1 MSSPPIDPALTR
13 YLLDP
18 QGAGKGLEA
27 EAMPVV
33 YRELHRVAG
42 AHLRRARAPGDLQP
56 TMLVHEVYQKLL
68 GSHGAKVHDREHFFA
83 LAATAM
89 RQLCVDH
96 ARERRAQKR
105 GGHREA
111 VTLDEA
117 VAQAASLDVD
127 VLDLDAAL
135 HELAALDAREARV
148 VELRFFGGLSM
159 EEVAAA
165 LGVSLATAER
175 EWRAARAWLA
185 RRLGVGGKGPAGTDG
200 ARASP

>member
-13 YLLDP
+13 YLRDP
-18 QGAGKGLEA
+18 HGEGKGLEA

-33 YRELHRVAG
+33 YLELRRVAG
-42 AHLRRARAPGDLQP
+42 AHLQRARAPRDLQP
-56 TMLVHEVYQKLL
+56 TTLVHEVYQKLL
-68 GSHGAKVHDREHFFA
+68 GGHGAAVHDREHFFA

-96 ARERRAQKR
+96 ARARRAQKR
-105 GGHREA
+105 GGGREA

-117 VAQAASLDVD
+117 VAQASSLDVD

-135 HELAALDAREARV
+135 TELAALDAREARV
-148 VELRFFGGLSM
+148 VELRFFGGLAM
-159 EEVAAA
+159 DEVATA

-185 RRLGVGGKGPAGTDG
+185 RRLGAGRPGPPGDGGAKGP
-200 ARASP
+200 P

>member
-1 MSSPPIDPALTR
+1 VSSPPVDPALTR
-13 YLLDP
+13 YLRDP
-18 QGAGKGLEA
+18 QGDGRGLEA
-27 EAMPVV
+27 EVMPLV
-33 YRELHRVAG
+33 YRELRRVAG
-42 AHLRRARAPGDLQP
+42 AHLRRAQAPGDLQP
-56 TMLVHEVYQKLL
+56 TMLVHEVYAKLL
-68 GSHGAKVHDREHFFA
+68 GGHGAAVHDREHFFA

-105 GGHREA
+105 GGNRAA

-117 VAQAASLDVD
+117 VAQAANLDADVD

-135 HELAALDAREARV
+135 CELAVLDAREART

-159 EEVAAA
+159 AEVAVA
-165 LGVSLATAER
+165 LGVSLGTAER

-185 RRLGVGGKGPAGTDG
+185 RRLGAGGDPSRRGGTG
-200 ARASP
+200 G

>member
-1 MSSPPIDPALTR
+1 MTIDPALTR
-13 YLLDP
+13 YLRDP
-18 QGAGKGLEA
+18 RGAGEGIEA

-33 YRELHRVAG
+33 YRELRRVAR
-42 AHLRRARAPGDLQP
+42 AHLRHARSAEDLQP
-56 TMLVHEVYQKLL
+56 TVLVHEVYAKLL
-68 GSHGAKVHDREHFFA
+68 GGHGADVHDREHFFA

-96 ARERRAQKR
+96 ARERRALKR
-105 GGHREA
+105 GGDRAA

-117 VAQAASLDVD
+117 VAQAAQLDVD

-135 HELAALDAREARV
+135 TELAALDAREARV

-165 LGVSLATAER
+165 MGVSPATAER

-185 RRLGVGGKGPAGTDG
+185 RRLGAGRPPPDGTGGSRGSA
-200 ARASP
+200 